1 MFKAALGAV
10 LLLISPAF
18 VAADADSPA
27 VRSKDDCGAICL
39 FIALRSLDVPVENLS
54 ELLDRIGPPPGG
66 GYNLAQLAETAESY
80 GVRTRG
86 VETSTINLSRRSGRF
101 ACIAHYAEGHFVNLI
116 NVENDQVH
124 LIDAP
129 RSMRVPMETFNSVW
143 SRNALLISH
152 EPILAEEDL
161 PIEWNWG
168 RIVLMALAAVMT
180 AAVFLIVPRFARKQV
195 AGK

>member
-1 MFKAALGAV
+1 M
-10 LLLISPAF
+10 
-18 VAADADSPA
+18 
-27 VRSKDDCGAICL
+27 CL
-39 FIALRSLDVPVENLS
+39 FIALRSLDVPVGNLS
-54 ELLDRIGPPPGG
+54 ELLDRIGPPPSG

-80 GVRTRG
+80 GVQTRG
-86 VETSTINLSRRSGRF
+86 VETSTNNLSRRSGRF

-116 NVENDQVH
+116 DVEKGQVH

-152 EPILAEEDL
+152 ESILAEEDL

-168 RIVLMALAAVMT
+168 RIVLIALAAFMT
-180 AAVFLIVPRFARKQV
+180 VVAFLIVPRFVRRQV